1 MVVLWPDGSASQAP
15 PRVSSEF
22 GMRTHPVTG
31 APSTMHYGIDLV
43 GWSLIKSPCN
53 GTIIFAGYNGG
64 AGNEVRIR
72 ADNGDVFR
80 LLHNKSFI
88 RTGGRVAQGE
98 NVAVMGTT
106 GSSTGVH
113 CHEETRPGG
122 GNAINPRTY
131 YNLANAGTP
140 AGGGGTPLPTPEE
153 DMQFDNQNRIYWPN
167 GYFNSYRQDVFN
179 ALKYWH
185 DNGKEQPGTEGTVVR
200 EVWAANNFMT
210 AATAKASADATVA
223 ALKASGIPV
232 SVDLDD
238 LDTTKIANDV
248 VAKMPKPADRFEV
261 SVVSAK

>member
-1 MVVLWPDGSASQAP
+1 
-15 PRVSSEF
+15 
-22 GMRTHPVTG
+22 
-31 APSTMHYGIDLV
+31 
-43 GWSLIKSPCN
+43 
-53 GTIIFAGYNGG
+53 
-64 AGNEVRIR
+64 
-72 ADNGDVFR
+72 
-80 LLHNKSFI
+80 
-88 RTGGRVAQGE
+88 
-98 NVAVMGTT
+98 
-106 GSSTGVH
+106 
-113 CHEETRPGG
+113 
-122 GNAINPRTY
+122 
-131 YNLANAGTP
+131 
-140 AGGGGTPLPTPEE
+140 
-153 DMQFDNQNRIYWPN
+153 MQFDNQNRIYWPN

-261 SVVSAK
+261 SVVKSV